1 MSYTALC
8 KKWKRESERKNKLDR
23 EERKRQQAISEK
35 FQEEIY
41 IAKGK
46 QERQERIEQEGKQ
59 QRVYDSKKEM
69 LEALQRNNP
78 FSYRRYLIFWDII
91 NNNYSQILSDI
102 NRSRIT
108 TKDIIKIIAYIE
120 GFSNEIISEYWK
132 ERLTC
137 LK

>member
-8 KKWKRESERKNKLDR
+8 KKWERESEKKYKLER

-46 QERQERIEQEGKQ
+46 QEKQEIIEQEEKQ
-59 QRVYDSKKEM
+59 QRVYAIKKEM
-69 LEALQRNNP
+69 LESLQKNNP
-78 FSYRRYLIFWDII
+78 FTYKQYLILWDII
-91 NNNYSQILSDI
+91 NSDYNQILSDI
-102 NRSRIT
+102 NRGHIT
-108 TKDIIKIIAYIE
+108 AEDIQKIIAYVE
-120 GFSNEIISEYWK
+120 SFNNEIISEYWK

-137 LK
+137 